1 MLMDLCCVAFQVFV
15 KQKDKEYQS
24 VCSKGKKTM
33 INIVTYL
40 VETGETPLLL
50 CGVWTLVLMVAGE
63 KDAVDDGKIK
73 KMRAVVEYRWTVVDC
88 WTVESWTD
96 ERKRLRD

>member
-33 INIVTYL
+33 INRVTYL

-63 KDAVDDGKIK
+63 KDVVDDGKIK
-73 KMRAVVEYRWTVVDC
+73 KDEGCCGVPVDGG
-88 WTVESWTD
+88 
-96 ERKRLRD
+96 RLLDRGIVDG